1 MPTFNESVL
10 ELMFL
15 AAKITSPGDRVRVTE
30 WIRKL
35 VETNA
40 EKNTHP
46 KLVEEYLD
54 YLKLLL
60 SSTPIYF
67 VDPFKG
73 YPPKQQPLVPLAEAL
88 GIALCSKCP
97 FLPPCGPLAP
107 VVLHRSGDDT
117 ATISVHRD
125 PDGEVFCYMAIA
137 PRDP

>member
-1 MPTFNESVL
+1 MPSFNESLIEV
-10 ELMFL
+10 MFL
-15 AAKITSPGDRVRVTE
+15 ASKIAAPTDRVRVTE

-35 VETNA
+35 TETHA

-46 KLVEEYLD
+46 RLVEEYLE

-67 VDPFKG
+67 VDPFKS
-73 YPPKQQPLVPLAEAL
+73 YPPKQPLVPLAEAL
-88 GIALCSKCP
+88 GNSLSSKCP
-97 FLPPCGPLAP
+97 FLPPTGPLAP

-117 ATISVHRD
+117 ATISVHQN

-137 PRDP
+137 PRD